1 MAQHVVT
8 MLPGEGT
15 GPEIC
20 EAVRLVIDASGV
32 DIKWEYEEIGLGCL
46 EKYGTLLPDK
56 TIENIAKNKVA
67 QGAHDHA
74 DRNGA
79 QKRERDAPQGVRF
92 VRQRSTG
99 EVDSGVE
106 TPVGQD

>member
-46 EKYGTLLPDK
+46 
-56 TIENIAKNKVA
+56 
-67 QGAHDHA
+67 
-74 DRNGA
+74 
-79 QKRERDAPQGVRF
+79 
-92 VRQRSTG
+92 
-99 EVDSGVE
+99 
-106 TPVGQD
+106 